1 MNIRHFIALEGGG
14 TRCRAVLMDG
24 SGAILS
30 SCTAG
35 PVNTNFVQYEDAKS
49 AVRHAVKGVLES
61 IDFPGTDIGLLAVSL
76 VGPRFGME
84 TYGDLIPGAE
94 IIYFPERDI
103 LFARAGIYRPH
114 GVAMVAATGATA
126 WAMRK
131 DNGREVAFG
140 GWGSLLGDEGSAFS
154 VGLLALRQ
162 STRAYE
168 GRLDVSTHLPE
179 VLCNHL
185 GFHFNTYREELV
197 RLAYGKPLSRHD
209 IAGLAPLVTRLAG
222 DGDLAA
228 QRIVAKVANDLAG
241 LALHTARHMF
251 SPEERFDFVIGG
263 GLLNAGEMIIAPVRE
278 GMIAK
283 FPKVVFHLALEDPA
297 EAVGKLAM
305 DKFNLGTQVS

>member
-1 MNIRHFIALEGGG
+1 MTIRHFVALEGGG

-35 PVNTNFVQYEDAKS
+35 PVNTNFVSYEDAKA
-49 AVRHAVKGVLES
+49 AVRHAVRGVLERTA
-61 IDFPGTDIGLLAVSL
+61 FPGTDIDLLAVSL

-84 TYGDLIPGAE
+84 TYGDLLPRAE
-94 IIYFPERDI
+94 IAHFTEREI
-103 LFARAGIYRPH
+103 IFARAGIYRPH
-114 GVAMVAATGATA
+114 GVAAVAATGATA
-126 WAMRK
+126 WAIRQ
-131 DNGREVAFG
+131 DDGREAAFG

-168 GRLDVSTHLPE
+168 GRLDVSTRLPE
-179 VLCNHL
+179 VLCEHL
-185 GFHFNTYREELV
+185 GFHMETYREELV

-222 DGDLAA
+222 EKDPAA
-228 QRIVAKVANDLAG
+228 QRIVAKVVNDLVG
-241 LALHTARHMF
+241 LALHTAGYLF
-251 SPEERFDFVIGG
+251 SPQERFDFVLGG
-263 GLLNAGEMIIAPVRE
+263 GLLNAGEMIIAPLRE
-278 GMIAK
+278 GMIIG
-283 FPKVVFHLALEDPA
+283 FPDVVFHLASEDPA

-305 DKFNLGTQVS
+305 DKYNLGR